1 MNEYDYS
8 VETLIEAED
17 RGLLEPW
24 GFEQFGY
31 TIVEDSYEPA
41 VVQKVESVL
50 SPCGAQSISAVCAL
64 VSALKEGEK
73 STEQLAYELGFGA
86 RLPFLQPYIQM
97 ASEVGLIESTD
108 PIDKSLE
115 YWKIAG

>member
-50 SPCGAQSISAVCAL
+50 SPCGAQSISAVC
-64 VSALKEGEK
+64 EK

>member
-50 SPCGAQSISAVCAL
+50 SPCDAQSISAVCAL
-64 VSALKEGEK
+64 VSALKK
-73 STEQLAYELGFGA
+73 A
-86 RLPFLQPYIQM
+86 RSPL
-97 ASEVGLIESTD
+97 S
-108 PIDKSLE
+108 SLRMS
-115 YWKIAG
+115 